1 MPQKWTPKVME
12 AVNSS
17 MHEDTIAIYY
27 IAFELTTVKWFN
39 FEDDCTWFQEKVRKM
54 TRPASQKT

>member
-17 MHEDTIAIYY
+17 MHEDTIGNYY
-27 IAFELTTVKWFN
+27 KAFELTTVKWFN
-39 FEDDCTWFQEKVRKM
+39 FEDDCTWF
-54 TRPASQKT
+54 